1 MARFGISVS
10 RRRPRA
16 LGGGALRALLA
27 LAGLVGALA
36 PAVSPAQHHVTRHSG
51 RVERVDID
59 EGLVVVS
66 ELAARG
72 RPRHHAFVV
81 GPETAI
87 VSAARLK
94 PWEMRGRGA
103 YEEVTVSLVDLL
115 SGDFV
120 VVDSVTDGAR
130 TVALRITI
138 VELRS
143 PARRTQ

>member
-1 MARFGISVS
+1 VTCFGIAVPL
-10 RRRPRA
+10 RHLRA
-16 LGGGALRALLA
+16 LGCSALAALLA
-27 LAGLVGALA
+27 LAGLGDALL
-36 PAVSPAQHHVTRHSG
+36 PAVSPAQHVTRHSG

-59 EGLVVVS
+59 EGVVVVS

-94 PWEMRGRGA
+94 PWEMRGSGA

-120 VVDSVTDGAR
+120 VVDSVTAGAR

-143 PARRTQ
+143 PAGRTQ

>member
-1 MARFGISVS
+1 MACFGISVS
-10 RRRPRA
+10 LRHPPA
-16 LGGGALRALLA
+16 LGRGALAAVLA
-27 LAGLVGALA
+27 LAALVGALL
-36 PAVSPAQHHVTRHSG
+36 PAVSRAQHVTRHSG

-59 EGLVVVS
+59 EGVVVVS

-94 PWEMRGRGA
+94 PWEMRGSGA

-120 VVDSVTDGAR
+120 VVDSVTAGAR

-138 VELRS
+138 VEPRS
-143 PARRTQ
+143 PARQAQ